1 MDSTENRIAAG
12 LERAFARHGFAQA
25 SVDDLRA
32 ACDVSL
38 RTLYRHAPS
47 RGQMVLIALEH
58 RHSRYM
64 ARLTEDLPQT
74 GVLDAVLERVAD
86 WMRTEAPQGC
96 LFHAAVAAAPDDPAL
111 REMLSR
117 HKTQMARA
125 VAEACDLSGR
135 EPELTLVLEGLTQSW
150 VTMGDAALTAARR
163 MAVLLK
169 ADQQA
174 A

>member
-1 MDSTENRIAAG
+1 MDSTQNRIAAG

-58 RHSRYM
+58 RHARYM
-64 ARLTEDLPQT
+64 ARLTGDLPES
-74 GVLDAVLERVAD
+74 GVLNAVLERVAD

-117 HKTQMARA
+117 HKSQMARA
-125 VAEACDLSGR
+125 VATACGLEGR
-135 EPELTLVLEGLTQSW
+135 EPELTLILEGLTQSW
-150 VTMGDAALTAARR
+150 VTMGDAALTAAQR
-163 MAVLLK
+163 MAALLDADRK
-169 ADQQA
+169 AA
-174 A
+174 

>member
-1 MDSTENRIAAG
+1 MDPIETRIAAG
-12 LERAFARHGFAQA
+12 LERAFALHGFAQA

-47 RGQMVLIALEH
+47 RAQMVLIALEY
-58 RHSRYM
+58 RHARYM
-64 ARLTEDLPQT
+64 DRLTRDLPET
-74 GVLDAVLERVAD
+74 GTLDAVLERVAD
-86 WMRTEAPQGC
+86 WMRIEAPLGC

-111 REMLSR
+111 REMLSH

-125 VAEACDLSGR
+125 VASACGLEGR
-135 EPELTLVLEGLTQSW
+135 EAELTLILEGLTQSW
-150 VTMGDAALTAARR
+150 VTMGDASLAAARR
-163 MAVLLK
+163 MAALLA
-169 ADQQA
+169 ADRRA

>member
-1 MDSTENRIAAG
+1 MDSTQNRIAAG

-64 ARLTEDLPQT
+64 ARLTGDLPES
-74 GVLDAVLERVAD
+74 GVLNAVLERVAD

-117 HKTQMARA
+117 HKSQMARA
-125 VAEACDLSGR
+125 VATACGLEGR
-135 EPELTLVLEGLTQSW
+135 EPELTLILEGLTQSW
-150 VTMGDAALTAARR
+150 VTMGDAALTAAQR
-163 MAVLLK
+163 MAALLDADRK
-169 ADQQA
+169 AA
-174 A
+174 